1 MNSPLKIL
9 FFFFC
14 IAALFICAFSF
25 FVVLPPDVEEP
36 VLASA
41 PTLTEVAPEP
51 TPTNEAPTKVVDE
64 KPAEE
69 ASDIVELSELEKLEK
84 DLEAFDEVLAEN
96 AKALYPLVMEVIRL
110 SELGVVALRELPP
123 IKEQIASTRN
133 ELRELSKQENMDGLR
148 ERQLA
153 LKAEMTVG
161 KDLLREKE
169 ARVKELE
176 QAYAS
181 ANASKLKVQNERRE
195 HIAWQNELK
204 RQINELMAEGSKIEN
219 KPAHSP

>member
-1 MNSPLKIL
+1 MNSPLKFL

-14 IAALFICAFSF
+14 IAALFICAYSF
-25 FVVLPPDVEEP
+25 FAVQPDVEEP
-36 VLASA
+36 ALAIR
-41 PTLTEVAPEP
+41 PTLTEVAPKP
-51 TPTNEAPTKVVDE
+51 TPTNEVPTKAVDE

-69 ASDIVELSELEKLEK
+69 TSDIVELSELEKLEK